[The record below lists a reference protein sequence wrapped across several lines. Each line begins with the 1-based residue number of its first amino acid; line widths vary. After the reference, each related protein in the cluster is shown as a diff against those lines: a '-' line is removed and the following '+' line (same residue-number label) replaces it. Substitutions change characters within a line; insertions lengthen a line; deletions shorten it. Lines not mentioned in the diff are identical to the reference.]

1 MSGLT
6 HRQRVKIN
14 AALAIIHGNGHDAS
28 AITQEAKAS
37 AVNGVS
43 LQQGY
48 EAALTRF
55 IQSNLDMA
63 NEITRTIAVIGAS
76 DDATVNSYHH
86 ALSEY
91 IATGSIVAMA
101 AMLPTMARDS
111 VALAI
116 RNGEITQEDVANGG
130 LETALGF
137 APSDAM
143 TAAAMTPTAAPT
155 QAPAAAPQTPLAAPM
170 ALAPQTAGPNSP
182 ANNYGK
188 TGEALRSWVG
198 LPLAYVAAQEAVAP
212 SG

>member
-1 MSGLT
+1 MTALT

-28 AITQEAKAS
+28 GVSRQAKAS

-48 EAALTRF
+48 EAALNSF
-55 IQSNLDMA
+55 IQSNPAMG
-63 NEITRTIAVIGAS
+63 NEIVRTIAVIGAS

-86 ALSEY
+86 ALTEY
-91 IATGSIVAMA
+91 NATGSIVAMS

-143 TAAAMTPTAAPT
+143 TAAAMTP
-155 QAPAAAPQTPLAAPM
+155 AAAPAQAAQAAPRVRKR
-170 ALAPQTAGPNSP
+170 P
-182 ANNYGK
+182 
-188 TGEALRSWVG
+188 RWH
-198 LPLAYVAAQEAVAP
+198 LPPELP
-212 SG
+212 GRRPLPTITTRPGRR